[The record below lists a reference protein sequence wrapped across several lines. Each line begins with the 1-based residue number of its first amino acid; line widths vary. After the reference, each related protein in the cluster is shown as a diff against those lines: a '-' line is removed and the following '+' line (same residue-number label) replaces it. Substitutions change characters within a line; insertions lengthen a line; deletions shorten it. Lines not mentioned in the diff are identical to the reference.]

1 MVDSPEQDRAE
12 SADYSDR
19 TDADRDGFGP
29 STVQDDVILELK
41 NLRTYFQT
49 SYGTVKAVDG
59 VSYHVKRG
67 ETLGVV
73 GESGSGKSVTALSIM
88 RLIPSPPG
96 YIVGG
101 EVILDGQNVLDLS
114 DSEMAKIRGSKV
126 GMILQDP
133 MTALN
138 PVFNIENQ
146 VGEAIRIHQNLKGQS
161 LVDKIIHSL
170 RQVRIP
176 AAESRMKDYPH
187 QLSGGMRQRVVG
199 AISISCA
206 PIVLIADEPTT
217 ALDVTIQAGYLR
229 LLKEIQ
235 AETGVG
241 IIFITHDFGIVA
253 KMCDR
258 VAVMYAGRI
267 VETGD
272 VRQIFNEPSHPYS
285 EALLASVPKL
295 EERTQRLYSIEGQPP
310 PLFDLPPGCPFAPR
324 CEYAQDV
331 CREAYPVR
339 VEIGEEHTASCWK
352 LLDFD
357 ISKADPDELAA
368 AQSVTVNSAAEE
380 QPEEAEAVAD

>member
-1 MVDSPEQDRAE
+1 MVDSPEKERVGTTEYEA
-12 SADYSDR
+12 R

-29 STVQDDVILELK
+29 STVQDDIILEVK
-41 NLRTYFQT
+41 DLRTYFQT

-59 VSYHVKRG
+59 VSYYVRRG

-101 EVILDGQNVLDLS
+101 EVILDGENVLDLS
-114 DSEMAKIRGSKV
+114 DKDMAKIRGSKV

-138 PVFNIENQ
+138 PVFSIENQ
-146 VGEAIRIHQNLKGQS
+146 VGEAIRIHQGVRGQT
-161 LVDKIIHSL
+161 LVDRIIHSL

-176 AAESRMKDYPH
+176 APERRMKDYPH

-258 VAVMYAGRI
+258 VAVMYLGEI
-267 VETGD
+267 VETATSEELY
-272 VRQIFNEPSHPYS
+272 RNPLHPYTK
-285 EALLASVPKL
+285 ALLSAVPIPDPEVESKR
-295 EERTQRLYSIEGQPP
+295 ERIILSEDVPSALAP
-310 PLFDLPPGCPFAPR
+310 PPGCVFNTR
-324 CEYAQDV
+324 CPIAIDE
-331 CREAYPVR
+331 CRTVIPEWRELSKDHWVACHR
-339 VEIGEEHTASCWK
+339 V
-352 LLDFD
+352 
-357 ISKADPDELAA
+357 
-368 AQSVTVNSAAEE
+368 
-380 QPEEAEAVAD
+380 